1 MYGGAWC
8 NTKHDCENRKYSYLG
23 SSSHMKEA
31 YFSGILSSTKT
42 NNPDFYNWNRV
53 YVRYCDGSSF
63 MGDVEEIDP
72 VTNLHY
78 RGARIFDAVMEEL
91 LAKGMKDASN
101 VILTGCSAGSLA
113 TILHCDGFRTLF
125 PGTTRVK
132 CISDGGFFI
141 RAKDLSG
148 AKKREDYFGGVVALH
163 EIAKRL
169 PSSCTSRMDPG
180 LTPLFLLNSAFDSW
194 Q

>member
-1 MYGGAWC
+1 
-8 NTKHDCENRKYSYLG
+8 
-23 SSSHMKEA
+23 
-31 YFSGILSSTKT
+31 
-42 NNPDFYNWNRV
+42 
-53 YVRYCDGSSF
+53 

-72 VTNLHY
+72 ATNLHY
-78 RGARIFDAVMEEL
+78 RGARIFDAIMEEL
-91 LAKGMKDASN
+91 LVKGMKDASN
-101 VILTGCSAGSLA
+101 VILTGCSAGGLA

-194 Q
+194 QTLAKVIGDCLEIIPGGLGFGLGVTGDGVGGGYMV